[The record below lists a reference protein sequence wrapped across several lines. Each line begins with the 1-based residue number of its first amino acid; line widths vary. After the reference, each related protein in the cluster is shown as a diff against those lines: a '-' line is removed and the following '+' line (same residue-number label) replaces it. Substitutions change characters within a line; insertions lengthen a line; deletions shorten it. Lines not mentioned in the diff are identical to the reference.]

1 MKAILVSIGDE
12 LLIGQTINTNAS
24 WLGQQLSRLG
34 ISISKVLTISDD
46 KDEILKTFKS
56 TLSEAELVIVTGGLG
71 PTKDDITKHTLCTFF
86 DTELEINP
94 QVLAHVKSFFEKR
107 NRPMLEVNIQQAALP
122 KKCTVLFNEQGTAPG
137 MWFNENGKVLISLP
151 GVPYEMK
158 GIFNKEIVPRL
169 SELFPLK
176 ELYYKTILTQGIG
189 ESYLADHMSEWE
201 NEIRAEGLGLAYL
214 PSPGMVKLRISSSNG
229 KIDDSK
235 IENYFQRL
243 TARFPQHVYGREE
256 ETLSEVVGR
265 ILHAKNSTVGTIESC
280 TGGGLAN
287 SFVQIAGS
295 SNYFKGG
302 LLTYSNE
309 LKNKLALVPNALIA
323 NFGAVSQEVVES
335 MALNGRKVL
344 EVDYAVSVSG
354 IAGPD
359 GGTEEKPVG
368 TVWIAVAD
376 QNGVISKCFHL
387 GDQRERNLQM
397 SVLSALNFLRCR
409 LLEINL
415 EKK

>member
-169 SELFPLK
+169 SELFTLK

-189 ESYLADHMSEWE
+189 ESYLADYMSEWE

-323 NFGAVSQEVVES
+323 DFGAVSQEVVES